1 MKIKYGEDNA
11 EYWKVS
17 WYLVNGVHEESLNIG
32 KAWRKSLKRA
42 KRASLTRLLARTW
55 IRKKT
60 VLQSIL
66 DLLQVDLLAS
76 GASLVW
82 PRSGRPRATKSREV
96 VPAIWNP
103 TKDFFESLQS
113 IPEESFFR
121 LLDFGVL
128 KKTKVSFSKD
138 FGDGNTDLK
147 KH

>member
-96 VPAIWNP
+96 VPPYEIRRRTFLKVYSLFQKSLSFAYSISAYSRRQKWALARTSATA
-103 TKDFFESLQS
+103 TK
-113 IPEESFFR
+113 
-121 LLDFGVL
+121 
-128 KKTKVSFSKD
+128 T
-138 FGDGNTDLK
+138 
-147 KH
+147 